1 MYKKI
6 IKIAHLEEKIL
17 KNQNINCFWEN
28 IKNLKLIGI
37 NDWNN
42 FLEKIKKVFDN
53 LNIIDNKENVIFNIV
68 MIKFINII
76 GKII

>member
-1 MYKKI
+1 MGK
-6 IKIAHLEEKIL
+6 
-17 KNQNINCFWEN
+17 N